1 MRIQVLPID
10 RAARELSKT
19 PLIVFIW
26 PLLTEIETIVASDG
40 SDRLKKWIFVFWF
53 GTHFCVTTYTPISFF
68 TFATTQSICT
78 IRQPLLFI
86 AIIASAIPLVNT
98 TYRCQSTLTTCSR
111 FCLQCSP
118 VSVYSCP
125 VFVYRIRNNGTVEQ
139 YAIWSIIKLKRL
151 LLPSWRSSDG
161 MVPSCYCWS
170 EHFSALTASIS
181 TVFLAVLPSRS
192 PREGFIS
199 WWCVSTK
206 NHHP

>member
-1 MRIQVLPID
+1 MTIIDGDRDHCCIWWKWSAQKVDLCLLIRHSLLCHNIQ
-10 RAARELSKT
+10 
-19 PLIVFIW
+19 
-26 PLLTEIETIVASDG
+26 
-40 SDRLKKWIFVFWF
+40 
-53 GTHFCVTTYTPISFF
+53 YTPISFF
-68 TFATTQSICT
+68 TFATTQS

>member
-26 PLLTEIETIVASDG
+26 PLLTEIETILLHLMEVIG
-40 SDRLKKWIFVFWF
+40 SKSGSLSFDSALTFVSQHTPYFIF
-53 GTHFCVTTYTPISFF
+53 HFRHHS
-68 TFATTQSICT
+68 SICT